1 MKEEKQKNWT
11 QIDAFDEFHLMTIT
25 EYNEHG
31 GCVSNSSS
39 SYGFDN
45 SPSYNKSDVD
55 LRIEIYDDYKE
66 NFELFH
72 QEFSEIE
79 MPDDI
84 TKHYLNM
91 DFLFYWMR
99 WLFVFCFGDM
109 TEDFKVKIEKLEE
122 KKI

>member
-11 QIDAFDEFHLMTIT
+11 QIDAFDEFHLMTVT

-45 SPSYNKSDVD
+45 SPSYKKSDID
-55 LRIEIYDDYKE
+55 LRIKFYKQYAGNPGQLLKDYVGLEDVYLKK
-66 NFELFH
+66 H
-72 QEFSEIE
+72 QMYS
-79 MPDDI
+79 D
-84 TKHYLNM
+84 
-91 DFLFYWMR
+91 

-109 TEDFKVKIEKLEE
+109 TEDFKTKIEKLEE